1 MYLKGGQMQSQLLV
15 CDWQLFSFLM
25 KNYRSQIIE
34 YTKYLDL
41 NEKQKIKEAKW
52 KANMQY
58 LINAWFFP
66 SRKESD

>member
-1 MYLKGGQMQSQLLV
+1 
-15 CDWQLFSFLM
+15 M
-25 KNYRSQIIE
+25 KNYKSQVIE

-52 KANMQY
+52 EVIMQFS
-58 LINAWFFP
+58 IIAWRFP